1 MCEQRVHKV
10 CAEEGGAR
18 LCSGDEKGAFCPRF
32 ACGGGDGGNAGGA
45 SHDKKDK
52 GDGRRRAHGGG
63 QIRSVKEGEH
73 SCHVFFGDESRN
85 GGQSHLPLRDSHR
98 IEEIHECAAGNGE
111 HTLSAFRA
119 DIAEGE
125 AEREQRPA
133 CHEKGQ
139 HHRGDFYYKLFEGK

>member
-1 MCEQRVHKV
+1 MCEKHEQQHD
-10 CAEEGGAR
+10 ETEDLHGIDAR
-18 LCSGDEKGAFCPRF
+18 LA
-32 ACGGGDGGNAGGA
+32 DGL
-45 SHDKKDK
+45 
-52 GDGRRRAHGGG
+52 RAHGGG

-119 DIAEGE
+119 DIAEGKT
-125 AEREQRPA
+125 EREQRPA